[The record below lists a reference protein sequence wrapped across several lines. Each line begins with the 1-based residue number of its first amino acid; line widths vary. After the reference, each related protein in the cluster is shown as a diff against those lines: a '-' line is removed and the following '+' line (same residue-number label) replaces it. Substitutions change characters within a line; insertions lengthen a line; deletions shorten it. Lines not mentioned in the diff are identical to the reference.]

1 MSIQTILSDLASS
14 RDRREALYK
23 HFHLNPELSLQE
35 YRTAERIEAELRAC
49 GVDEVLKIGRTGLV
63 AILRNGD
70 GPVVAMR
77 GDTDGLPMAER
88 TGLDYAAEGV
98 TQVDEATGLET
109 PVAHTCGHDVHI
121 VSLLGATELLHA
133 HRGLWSGTFVA
144 VFQPGEENAAGA
156 KAMVSAGIVDQ
167 VPKPDV
173 YLGQHVLGSLPGGAV
188 GIRSGPLFSAAASIG
203 ITLHGKGSHG
213 SMPNLGV
220 DPIVL
225 GAAIVTRLQTIV
237 AREVAPRETAVV
249 TVGSFH
255 AGTKSNII
263 PDSAVLQLNTRAFD
277 KEVEKHLH
285 EAIERIV
292 RAECEAARSPKP
304 PEFRYYDQYPLTD
317 NHEAPTVR
325 VRAAFDAWFGEDSVD
340 MSPVPASEDFSVIPD
355 AFGCPYTYWGLGGFA
370 DWKNAPGNHSPFFA
384 PDIQPTLDRGIEAI
398 IVAASPWLME
408 TGNGDH

>member
-1 MSIQTILSDLASS
+1 MSIQTILSDLAAS
-14 RDRREALYK
+14 RNQREALYR
-23 HFHLNPELSLQE
+23 HFHRHPELSLQE
-35 YRTAERIEAELRAC
+35 YRTAERIEEELRRH
-49 GVDEVLKIGRTGLV
+49 GIDEVLRIGKTGLV
-63 AILRNGD
+63 AILRNGE

-77 GDTDGLPMAER
+77 GDIDGLPMAER

-98 TQVDEATGLET
+98 TQVDETTGRET

-121 VSLLGATELLHA
+121 VSLLGAAETLHA
-133 HRGLWSGTFVA
+133 HRDHWSGTFLA

-156 KAMVSAGIVDQ
+156 RAMVAAGIVDK

-188 GIRSGPLFSAAASIG
+188 GIRSGPLFSAAASIE
-203 ITLHGKGSHG
+203 ITLYGKGSHG

-277 KEVEKHLH
+277 KAVERHLH

-292 RAECEAARSPKP
+292 RAECDAARSPKP
-304 PEFRYYDQYPLTD
+304 PEFRYYDQYPLTA
-317 NHEAPTVR
+317 NHEAPTAR
-325 VRAAFDAWFGEDSVD
+325 VRAAFDAYFGEDSID
-340 MSPVPASEDFSVIPD
+340 MAPVPASEDFSIIPD

-398 IVAASPWLME
+398 VVAASPWLME
-408 TGNGDH
+408 GK

>member
-1 MSIQTILSDLASS
+1 MSIQNILSDLDAS
-14 RDRREALYK
+14 RDAREALYK
-23 HFHLNPELSLQE
+23 HFHRHPELSLQE
-35 YRTAERIEAELRAC
+35 YKTADRIEEELAAY
-49 GVDEVLKIGRTGLV
+49 GIDEVMRIGETGVV

-77 GDTDGLPMAER
+77 GDTDALPMVER
-88 TGLDYAAEGV
+88 SGVDYAAEGV
-98 TQVDEATGLET
+98 TQIDEATGKET
-109 PVAHTCGHDVHI
+109 PVAHTCGHDMHI
-121 VSLLGATELLHA
+121 VFLLGATQALHD
-133 HRGLWSGTFVA
+133 HRGDWSGTFIA

-156 KAMVSAGIVDQ
+156 RAMVEAGIVDKL
-167 VPKPDV
+167 PKPDI

-188 GIRSGPLFSAAASIG
+188 GIRSGPLFSAAASIE

-225 GAAIVTRLQTIV
+225 GAAIVSRLQTIV
-237 AREVAPRETAVV
+237 AREVAPKETAVV

-255 AGTKSNII
+255 AGSKSNII

-277 KEVEKHLH
+277 KDVEKHLH

-304 PEFRYYDQYPLTD
+304 PEFHYYDQYPLTS
-317 NHEAPTVR
+317 NHAEPTTRVR
-325 VRAAFDAWFGEDSVD
+325 VAFDDYFGEDSVD
-340 MSPVPASEDFSVIPD
+340 MAPVPASEDFSVIPD
-355 AFGCPYTYWGLGGFA
+355 AFGCPYTYWGLGGFK

-384 PDIQPTLDRGIEAI
+384 PDIHPTLDRGTEAI
-398 IVAASPWLME
+398 VVAVSPWLI
-408 TGNGDH
+408 GDQ

>member
-1 MSIQTILSDLASS
+1 MRIRTILSGLDST
-14 RDRREALYK
+14 RDAREALYR
-23 HFHLNPELSLQE
+23 HFHRNPELSLQE
-35 YRTAERIEAELRAC
+35 YATADRIEQELRAA
-49 GVDEVLKIGRTGLV
+49 GIDEVLRIGRTGVV

-77 GDTDGLPMAER
+77 GDTDALPMAER
-88 TGLDYAAEGV
+88 SGVEYAAQGV
-98 TQVDEATGLET
+98 TQVDEATGKET

-121 VSLLGATELLHA
+121 VCLLGAAQALHA
-133 HRGLWSGTFVA
+133 HRDCWSGTFVA

-156 KAMVSAGIVDQ
+156 KAMVEAGIVDQ

-188 GIRSGPLFSAAASIG
+188 GIRSGPLFSAAASIE
-203 ITLHGKGSHG
+203 IRLHGKGSHG

-237 AREVAPRETAVV
+237 AREVAPKETAVV

-255 AGTKSNII
+255 AGSKSNII

-277 KEVEKHLH
+277 KAVEAHLH

-292 RAECEAARSPKP
+292 RAECEAARCPKP
-304 PEFRYYDQYPLTD
+304 PEFRYYDQYPLTS
-317 NHEAPTVR
+317 NHDEPTAR
-325 VRAAFDAWFGEDSVD
+325 VRAAFDAYFGEDSVD
-340 MSPVPASEDFSVIPD
+340 MAPVPASEDFSVIPD
-355 AFGCPYTYWGLGGFA
+355 AFGCPYTYWGLGGFR

-384 PDIQPTLDRGIEAI
+384 PDIQPTLDRGVEAI
-398 IVAASPWLME
+398 VVAASPWLL
-408 TGNGDH
+408 GDGQ

>member
-1 MSIQTILSDLASS
+1 MPVQAILSDLESH
-14 RDRREALYK
+14 RETYEALYK
-23 HFHLNPELSLQE
+23 HFHRNPELSLQE
-35 YRTAERIEAELRAC
+35 YRTAERVEAELESC
-49 GVDEVLKIGRTGLV
+49 GVGEVLRIGRTGVV
-63 AILRNGD
+63 AILRNGE

-77 GDTDGLPMAER
+77 GDIDALPMAER
-88 TGLDYAAEGV
+88 SGKDYAAEGV
-98 TQVDEATGLET
+98 TQVDEATGKAT
-109 PVAHTCGHDVHI
+109 PVAHTCGHDFHTVC
-121 VSLLGATELLHA
+121 LLGATRALHD
-133 HRGLWSGTFVA
+133 HREEWSGTFIA

-156 KAMVSAGIVDQ
+156 RAMVADGIVDK
-167 VPKPDV
+167 VPRPDV

-188 GIRSGPLFSAAASIG
+188 GIRSGPLFSAAASIE

-225 GAAIVTRLQTIV
+225 GAAIVSRLQTIV
-237 AREVAPRETAVV
+237 SREVAPKETAVV

-277 KEVEKHLH
+277 RDVEKHLH

-304 PEFRYYDQYPLTD
+304 PEFRYYDQYPLTS
-317 NHEAPTVR
+317 NHDAPTER
-325 VRAAFDAWFGEDSVD
+325 VRAAFDAYFGEESVA
-340 MSPVPASEDFSVIPD
+340 MAPVPASEDFSIIPD
-355 AFGCPYTYWGLGGFA
+355 AFGSPYTYWGLGGFA

-384 PDIQPTLDRGIEAI
+384 PDLQPTLDRGVEAI
-398 IVAASPWLME
+398 VVAASPWLM
-408 TGNGDH
+408 GGAP

>member
-1 MSIQTILSDLASS
+1 MSIKTILSDLDSS
-14 RDRREALYK
+14 RDALEALYK
-23 HFHLNPELSLQE
+23 HFHRHPELSLQE
-35 YRTAERIEAELRAC
+35 YATADRIEQELR
-49 GVDEVLKIGRTGLV
+49 GRGIDEVLRIGKTGLV

-77 GDTDGLPMAER
+77 GDIDALPMAER
-88 TGLDYAAEGV
+88 SGVDYAAEGV
-98 TQVDEATGLET
+98 TQVDEATGKDT
-109 PVAHTCGHDVHI
+109 PVAHTCGHDMHI
-121 VSLLGATELLHA
+121 VCLLGATWALHA
-133 HRGLWSGTFVA
+133 HRDAWSGTFLA

-156 KAMVSAGIVDQ
+156 KAMVAAGIVDK

-188 GIRSGPLFSAAASIG
+188 GIRTGPLFSAAASIE
-203 ITLHGKGSHG
+203 IVLHGKGSHG

-225 GAAIVTRLQTIV
+225 GAAIVSRLQTIV
-237 AREVAPRETAVV
+237 SREVAPRETAVV

-263 PDSAVLQLNTRAFD
+263 PDSAVLQFNTRAFD

-304 PEFRYYDQYPLTD
+304 PEFRYYDQYPLTS
-317 NHEAPTVR
+317 NHEEPTLK
-325 VRAAFDAWFGEDSVD
+325 VRAAFDAYFGEDSVE

-355 AFGCPYTYWGLGGFA
+355 AFGCPYSYWGLGGFK

-384 PDIQPTLDRGIEAI
+384 PDIHPTLDRGIEAI
-398 IVAASPWLME
+398 VVAASPWLA
-408 TGNGDH
+408 GGK